1 MNLLK
6 AETSKTLIEIKTYY
20 PDHIVD
26 VIIKYFLFLAFFLG
40 FGTRNIGNDSFLI
53 GYSFWIIASYII
65 SEASVQLSYEKQIGT
80 IEQLFIKPYSSST
93 ILLVRSLLMFT
104 VSLVKFALLAIVIFL
119 TMRISVSLPLPVL
132 VVFFASIFGF
142 FGLGIFL
149 SALTLIFTKTASF
162 ESVISYALLVLSGV
176 IVPFGNIPSAVNK
189 IMYSFPYFYGIGL
202 AQKLRALQEVKILE
216 WVFLFLLNFAAFA
229 LSLFFYEL
237 CLKYV
242 RRRGMLNKY

>member
-119 TMRISVSLPLPVL
+119 TMRISVSLPFPVL
-132 VVFFASIFGF
+132 VVFFASIF
-142 FGLGIFL
+142 
-149 SALTLIFTKTASF
+149 
-162 ESVISYALLVLSGV
+162 
-176 IVPFGNIPSAVNK
+176 
-189 IMYSFPYFYGIGL
+189 
-202 AQKLRALQEVKILE
+202 R
-216 WVFLFLLNFAAFA
+216 
-229 LSLFFYEL
+229 
-237 CLKYV
+237 
-242 RRRGMLNKY
+242 